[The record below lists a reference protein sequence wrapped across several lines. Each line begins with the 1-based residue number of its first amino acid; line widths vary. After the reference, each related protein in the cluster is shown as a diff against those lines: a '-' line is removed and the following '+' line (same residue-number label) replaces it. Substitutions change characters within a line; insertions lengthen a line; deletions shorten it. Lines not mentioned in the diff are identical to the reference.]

1 MTTTLKP
8 GDRVEVLPG
17 ADLGPFLLPGAAGI
31 VHHLYPAREEAAP
44 GMPSLH
50 DTRNDFVAGVVFY
63 GLQRH
68 RPKDYGIAPAHV
80 TNGII
85 TWGGKA
91 PVSECVPVRVS
102 EVKVTGNIML
112 EGSNA

>member
-1 MTTTLKP
+1 MTTKLIP

-31 VHHLYPAREEAAP
+31 VSHVYPAREEAAP

-50 DTRNDFVAGVVFY
+50 DSRNDFVAGVVFY

-68 RPKDYGIAPAHV
+68 RPEGYGPQVVAGLD
-80 TNGII
+80 TSKNM
-85 TWGGKA
+85 
-91 PVSECVPVRVS
+91 PVSECVPVRLG

-112 EGSNA
+112 EGTNA